1 MASRWASETRYSSS
15 MSRTS
20 RGVALTCPVSMRETL
35 DWEHSSV
42 SATRSMVRPA
52 SSRSRRSSAPRRRR
66 RPVGVRVVIGADPLA
81 RAGQRSQVARM
92 SWAGLHSASL
102 QSLSGSVTLPQE
114 RPFSTFSAGDEMA
127 ATRTHERTLD
137 AATRLFADEG
147 IHATGVDRVIAEADV
162 APMTVYRHFDGKDHL
177 VTATLA
183 RWSERWLGWLR
194 DEARLGGDDPGTRLD
209 ALWDALE
216 KWFADERFRGSYVA
230 NVATELRA
238 KPGHPAQAVVA
249 AHRAALRELLQDLLT
264 GAGPPPPA
272 AAVDHQP
279 GAAAARAMATG
290 LLAAQRPAVGAL
302 AGR

>member
-1 MASRWASETRYSSS
+1 MAT
-15 MSRTS
+15 
-20 RGVALTCPVSMRETL
+20 
-35 DWEHSSV
+35 
-42 SATRSMVRPA
+42 
-52 SSRSRRSSAPRRRR
+52 
-66 RPVGVRVVIGADPLA
+66 
-81 RAGQRSQVARM
+81 
-92 SWAGLHSASL
+92 
-102 QSLSGSVTLPQE
+102 
-114 RPFSTFSAGDEMA
+114 
-127 ATRTHERTLD
+127 TRTHERILD

-147 IHATGVDRVIAEADV
+147 IHATGIDRVIAEASV
-162 APMTVYRHFDGKDHL
+162 APMTVYRHFAGKDDL
-177 VTATLA
+177 VTATLE
-183 RWSERWLGWLR
+183 RWSKRWLGWLR
-194 DEARLGGDDPGTRLD
+194 DEAWVAGDDPGARLE

-216 KWFADERFRGSYVA
+216 KWFADEGFRGSYVA

-272 AAVDHQP
+272 AAPLQLQMLIDGAVAAAAVDHQP

>member
-1 MASRWASETRYSSS
+1 
-15 MSRTS
+15 
-20 RGVALTCPVSMRETL
+20 
-35 DWEHSSV
+35 
-42 SATRSMVRPA
+42 
-52 SSRSRRSSAPRRRR
+52 
-66 RPVGVRVVIGADPLA
+66 
-81 RAGQRSQVARM
+81 
-92 SWAGLHSASL
+92 
-102 QSLSGSVTLPQE
+102 
-114 RPFSTFSAGDEMA
+114 MA
-127 ATRTHERTLD
+127 ATRTHERILD

-162 APMTVYRHFDGKDHL
+162 APMTVYRHFHGKDDL

-249 AHRAALRELLQDLLT
+249 AHRAALRELLRDLLT
-264 GAGPPPPA
+264 DGDAPPPA
-272 AAVDHQP
+272 ATVLQLQMLVDGAVAAAAVDRQP
-279 GAAAARAMATG
+279 GAAAGARALAAG
-290 LLAAQRPAVGAL
+290 LLAGPGL
-302 AGR
+302 GRGR